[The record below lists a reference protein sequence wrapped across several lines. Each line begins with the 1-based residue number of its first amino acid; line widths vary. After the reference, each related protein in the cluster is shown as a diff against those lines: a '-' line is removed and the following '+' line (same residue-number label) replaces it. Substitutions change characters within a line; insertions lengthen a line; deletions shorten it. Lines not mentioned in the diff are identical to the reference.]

1 MTLRVALLVPALDEE
16 TALSRTAPVMA
27 EAVDHGVVD
36 SAVLLDGGSRD
47 ASGTVARDHGVE
59 VLDVAGIMPGIGPV
73 LGKGDSLF
81 RGVHAIDADAYV
93 FLDADIG
100 NVSADHVAVLADR
113 IRAGDVGFVKGGFVR
128 VDERGVPREVPGGR
142 VSEEVAR
149 PLLSTVSPVLAALRQ
164 PLSGQ
169 VAVDAVFVRGAAM
182 ATGYG
187 VEIAMVLDAWR
198 MLGPQGM
205 CEVDMGTVHNRWK
218 PAEALAEVR
227 EQVLAGASLRG
238 VTLPGRGPV
247 SHPGVVDRRA

>member
-1 MTLRVALLVPALDEE
+1 MRMRVALLVPALDEE
-16 TALSRTAPVMA
+16 RALARTAPVMA
-27 EAVDHGVVD
+27 EAVASGVVD
-36 SAVLLDGGSRD
+36 TAVLLDGGSRD
-47 ASGTVARDHGVE
+47 DTIAVARDHGVE
-59 VLDVAGIMPGIGPV
+59 VLDVAGFMSGLGPV

-100 NVSADHVAVLADR
+100 NVSVAHVAVLAER
-113 IRAGDVGFVKGGFVR
+113 IRAGDIGFVKGGFVR
-128 VDERGVPREVPGGR
+128 VDEHGVPREVPGGR
-142 VSEEVAR
+142 VTEEVAR

-169 VAVDAVFVRGAAM
+169 VAVDAGFVRSVAM

-198 MLGPQGM
+198 LLGPEGM

-218 PAEALAEVR
+218 PSEALAEVR
-227 EQVLAGASLRG
+227 DQVLAGASLRE
-238 VTLPGRGPV
+238 VNLPGFGPV
-247 SHPGVVDRRA
+247 RHPSVVDRRA